1 MSKRFTVKVRR
12 EWAERAC
19 EEAGGVTAWAEAL
32 GIDKGTASRQRSG
45 IANASPE
52 FIGAVLNRYPIK
64 FEVAFEPVDN
74 QLSA

>member
-1 MSKRFTVKVRR
+1 MSKRYTVRVRR

-19 EEAGGVTAWAEAL
+19 EEAGGVVAWAEAL

-45 IANASPE
+45 GIAASPE

-64 FEVAFEPVDN
+64 FEAAFEPVDTKI
-74 QLSA
+74 SA